1 MFSYGR
7 DRSVSNSWP
16 QINLIRMCKWYCLF
30 IYTTPWTDDWDRQWI
45 SFLCSLAFDM
55 MWFRVGWENR
65 DNFFLLCVSCCCQR
79 SFHLLLFF
87 IIESLLGYSFSG
99 GLRKQNYWKL
109 TCEDYRVDLFSQSG
123 LNWNACFDDMRPTS
137 KVPFPGSSLGYTINP
152 ENLSSTPIN
161 WPVNRP
167 RPRKT
172 FQRLLKFVI
181 DRTESFL
188 LRTCP

>member
-1 MFSYGR
+1 MWISLALSRSTMRFLNKFINFSLVSICTKQPQNMFGYGR

-30 IYTTPWTDDWDRQWI
+30 IYTSPWTDDWDRQWI

-99 GLRKQNYWKL
+99 G
-109 TCEDYRVDLFSQSG
+109 QS
-123 LNWNACFDDMRPTS
+123 WESEKA
-137 KVPFPGSSLGYTINP
+137 
-152 ENLSSTPIN
+152 E
-161 WPVNRP
+161 
-167 RPRKT
+167 
-172 FQRLLKFVI
+172 LLKI
-181 DRTESFL
+181 DMWGLQGWFILTIRIELKCMFRRYETNE
-188 LRTCP
+188 